1 MRLTKLR
8 FLLTLL
14 SLAVVSLA
22 VAASPI
28 IILPDG
34 SRCVPTPT
42 QDQAQVVGGQVDY
55 LCGDDGD
62 AGLVGGLLFSGGEVA
77 AEYVRFIPGSDPL
90 ELSEQQLMTF
100 VPQRIELANGS
111 RCHALGEQMTLL
123 GEYRA
128 DFRCDDQGEL
138 RNLYLVDGLKAQD
151 DTLVARQLRM
161 SDDLSEQ
168 LDAESSEVTVLDAAL
183 PLTEVMWRLESF
195 GTGFDAP
202 LAGAEPTL
210 QFLPGRIAGD
220 TGCNRYFA
228 SATLRG
234 TGDLIVGP
242 AGSTLMACEEDR
254 MAQEQRFLRA
264 LDGVA
269 YYDIVDGKLYLS
281 GGGETLMF
289 EAAGPAK
296 ED

>member
-1 MRLTKLR
+1 MRLPNLR

-14 SLAVVSLA
+14 SLAVASLA

-34 SRCVPTPT
+34 SRCVPTTP
-42 QDQAQVVGGQVDY
+42 QDQAQVLGGTVDH
-55 LCGDDGD
+55 LCGDEAD
-62 AGLVGGLLFSGGEVA
+62 AGLVGGLLFSGGEVGV
-77 AEYVRFIPGSDPL
+77 EYVRFIPGSDPL
-90 ELSEQQLMTF
+90 ELSEQQLMSF

-111 RCHALGEQMTLL
+111 RCHALGEQIILL
-123 GEYRA
+123 GEYKA

-138 RNLYLVDGLKAQD
+138 RNLYLVDGLKAD
-151 DTLVARQLRM
+151 DHTLVARQLRM
-161 SDDLSEQ
+161 SDDLSAQ
-168 LDAESSEVTVLDAAL
+168 LHAESSEVMVLDAAL

-220 TGCNRYFA
+220 SGCNRYFA

-234 TGDLIVGP
+234 VGDLVVGP
-242 AGSTLMACEEDR
+242 AGSTLMACENDR

-269 YYDIVDGKLYLS
+269 YYEILGGKLYLS
-281 GGGETLMF
+281 GGGETMMF

-296 ED
+296 DN